1 MTVTDQQHA
10 THLLRLARDG
20 DAESLECLLS
30 SYIGYLKVLSHSQLD
45 PRVRVRLS
53 ASDLVQESLLEAHR
67 DFQKFAGTTTAEFTG
82 WLRQILVHNA
92 ARAVETHLLAA
103 KRDHR
108 REHSLDTLR
117 RAADESHARLD
128 SMTAVHRR
136 GPASEAEHQD
146 DLTVLSNAIEKLSPE
161 YRDVIVL
168 RHVEG
173 LAFAEIA
180 VRMNRSSGAARMLWM
195 RAIEKLRDAMSD
207 ESGVQ

>member
-1 MTVTDQQHA
+1 MNETEQRHA
-10 THLLRLARDG
+10 TQLLQLARNG
-20 DAESLECLLS
+20 DAESLETLLA

-67 DFQKFAGTTTAEFTG
+67 DFTKFAGTTTAEFTG
-82 WLRQILVHNA
+82 WLRKILVNNA

-103 KRDHR
+103 KRDYR
-108 REHSLDTLR
+108 REHSLDLLR
-117 RAADESHARLD
+117 RAADESHARLN

-146 DLTVLSNAIEKLSPE
+146 DLTVLSNAIEKLSSE
-161 YRDVIVL
+161 YREVIVL

-173 LAFAEIA
+173 LTFADIA
-180 VRMNRSSGAARMLWM
+180 IRMNRSAGASRMLWM
-195 RAIEKLRDAMSD
+195 RAIEKLREAMSN
-207 ESGVQ
+207 ENHE